1 MVVLTSLCPMSSW
14 IVRCLSD
21 SGSIVIR
28 SLPPLPSRT
37 VISLRAK
44 SISWIRRRRHSIRR
58 RPAPYMSE
66 TDLCGTSRGAKEMIE
81 MLRKSLLLVNT
92 FYFGCASL
100 CVHIFQ
106 PAKQQQHKRVLL
118 CSACRLI
125 CLFQFQGHTVL
136 VNLSRS
142 APKDQNNATTLK
154 PYQE

>member
-1 MVVLTSLCPMSSW
+1 MQHIETGGVDKRTCVCLTA
-14 IVRCLSD
+14 
-21 SGSIVIR
+21 
-28 SLPPLPSRT
+28 LPPLPSRT
-37 VISLRAK
+37 VISLRTK
-44 SISWIRRRRHSIRR
+44 SISWTRRRRYSIRR
-58 RPAPYMSE
+58 RPAPYISE
-66 TDLCGTSRGAKEMIE
+66 TDLCETSRGAKEIIE

-100 CVHIFQ
+100 CVPLFQ

-142 APKDQNNATTLK
+142 VPKDQNNEITLK
-154 PYQE
+154 PY